1 MKIKKAWL
9 VAAIALVVLLAAVAM
24 VMSSGQQVEV
34 VLAEKGTFT
43 QVIEETGY
51 VQVIEEQQIQAA
63 QTAKISQ
70 ILLEAGDRV
79 EIGQLVMVLTSP
91 ELEAELASVRSQL
104 AQAEVQLEAAKL
116 DLASGQAQLKQA
128 QDNLARKKA
137 LLDAGALAEAEYEAA
152 QLEVSQI
159 ENQLAQ
165 LESSVAGLSKQLQN
179 QEQMLDALLR
189 KNTELEVRSG
199 VEGILLDVPVKEGQM
214 VGPGTLLA
222 QIAAGKGMEVKTE
235 LLSDEIRSV
244 QVGQKAAI
252 ISPVLGEESLS
263 GQVAKIYP
271 QAYERVSALGVVQR
285 RVPVL
290 ISLDETGNLR
300 PGYEVRVSIETL
312 RKENVVLLP
321 REAVQVNSD
330 GSYQVMK
337 VVDNRMVIQP
347 VQIGEKNQQFVEV
360 LSGIEPG
367 QLVVRDGSLDLKE
380 GARLKPVQP

>member
-79 EIGQLVMVLTSP
+79 EIGQLVIVLTSP

-252 ISPVLGEESLS
+252 TSPVLGEESLS

>member
-165 LESSVAGLSKQLQN
+165 LECSVAGLSKQLQN

-252 ISPVLGEESLS
+252 TSPVLGEESLS

>member
-1 MKIKKAWL
+1 MPGLW
-9 VAAIALVVLLAAVAM
+9 
-24 VMSSGQQVEV
+24 
-34 VLAEKGTFT
+34 
-43 QVIEETGY
+43 
-51 VQVIEEQQIQAA
+51 
-63 QTAKISQ
+63 
-70 ILLEAGDRV
+70 
-79 EIGQLVMVLTSP
+79 
-91 ELEAELASVRSQL
+91 
-104 AQAEVQLEAAKL
+104 
-116 DLASGQAQLKQA
+116 
-128 QDNLARKKA
+128 
-137 LLDAGALAEAEYEAA
+137 AEAEYEAA

-252 ISPVLGEESLS
+252 TSPVLGEESLS

-321 REAVQVNSD
+321 WEAVQVNSD

>member
-152 QLEVSQI
+152 QLKVSQI

-252 ISPVLGEESLS
+252 TSPVLGEESLS

>member
-70 ILLEAGDRV
+70 ILLVAGDRV

-252 ISPVLGEESLS
+252 TSPVLGEESLS